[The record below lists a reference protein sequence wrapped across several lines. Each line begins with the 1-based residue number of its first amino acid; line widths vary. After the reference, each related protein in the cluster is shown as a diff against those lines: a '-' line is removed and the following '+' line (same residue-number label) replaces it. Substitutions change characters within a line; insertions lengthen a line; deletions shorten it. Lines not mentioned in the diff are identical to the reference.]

1 MAIIRRVT
9 RIANPRRKIR
19 RVRRAKAVAKRRHNT
34 ARRKR
39 SAPVIRRYSAK
50 TLKKELRR
58 RGVKNP
64 SLHSR
69 KQKPFFR
76 RRRKNIN
83 AGFYDDEGTFHPI
96 RASADYSPKAA
107 GESKRRNPVLLEFG
121 ALNPHKRRKS
131 VARKHRRSR
140 NTRRRRAVARVHHR
154 RRRRNP
160 VATVHNRRR
169 RRRNPGVRNR
179 RHHYRRRNP
188 MGGIIPNKQL
198 IEMGVGVLVGVA
210 ATKYLPTL
218 IPSQITG
225 MIPQSSFS
233 VPLVTA
239 VGAAAATFL
248 AHKFLPMGVAAGV
261 AAGGAALTV
270 SRLLDAFAPPSIAH
284 QLSLQGVGDIVPT
297 MGFSVPDRS
306 MRQQV
311 VQMAAAPGVGF
322 YRRRGGR

>member
-39 SAPVIRRYSAK
+39 SGAPVIRRYSVK

-58 RGVKNP
+58 RGVKANP
-64 SLHSR
+64 
-69 KQKPFFR
+69 PA
-76 RRRKNIN
+76 RRRKVR
-83 AGFYDDEGTFHPI
+83 
-96 RASADYSPKAA
+96 RAI
-107 GESKRRNPVLLEFG
+107 KRRNPVLLEFG
-121 ALNPHKRRKS
+121 ALNPHRKRRKS

-140 NTRRRRAVARVHHR
+140 TTRRRRAVARVNRRHRRRNPVVTVHNRRHRRRNRVHHY

-160 VATVHNRRR
+160 L
-169 RRRNPGVRNR
+169 
-179 RHHYRRRNP
+179 
-188 MGGIIPNKQL
+188 GGIIPNKQL
-198 IEMGVGVLVGVA
+198 VEIGGGVLIGIA

-218 IPSQITG
+218 IPPSITG

-248 AHKFLPMGVAAGV
+248 AHKFLPMGVATGV
-261 AAGGAALTV
+261 AAGGAALTI
-270 SRLLDAFAPPSIAH
+270 SRLLDAFAPPSIAG
-284 QLSLQGVGDIVPT
+284 QLSLAGVGDIVPT

-306 MRQQV
+306 MRQV
-311 VQMAAAPGVGF
+311 IPMAAVAGIGN